1 MRRNINSR
9 KIIKLFPNEN
19 AVLNKKFNNR
29 KPDIW
34 LKNFNLIIDVNEG
47 YHENLDS
54 DGEKKEKT
62 CLKSIVSKFFDV
74 IPMII
79 ILIFLNF

>member
-1 MRRNINSR
+1 M
-9 KIIKLFPNEN
+9 IKCFPNEN
-19 AVLNKKFNNR
+19 TVLNKKFNNR
-29 KPDIW
+29 KPAIW
-34 LKNFNLIIDVNEG
+34 FTNHNLIIEVDEG

-54 DGEKKEKT
+54 DGGKKEKT
-62 CLKSIVSKFFDV
+62 CLKSIVLKFLDV